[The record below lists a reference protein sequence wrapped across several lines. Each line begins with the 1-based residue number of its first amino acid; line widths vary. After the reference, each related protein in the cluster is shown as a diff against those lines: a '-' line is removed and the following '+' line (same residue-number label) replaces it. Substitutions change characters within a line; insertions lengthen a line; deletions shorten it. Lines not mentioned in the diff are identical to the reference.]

1 MVKLKIAA
9 AAALAAACATLCA
22 CTIDTNSSIKELTDP
37 YITRYECTY
46 AAWGNQE
53 FLEEFDY
60 IRITLTDKEKLEL
73 SYKKKGDM
81 PRVHTCR
88 YSFDEKTGELTAEG
102 GALGVKFKERVL
114 VENGKFTIAFP
125 ISGKELILRFQS

>member
-9 AAALAAACATLCA
+9 AAALVAACATLCA

-46 AAWGNQE
+46 AAWGDQE

-114 VENGKFTIAFP
+114 IENGKFTIAFP

>member
-46 AAWGNQE
+46 AAWGDQE

-114 VENGKFTIAFP
+114 IENGKFTIAFP
-125 ISGKELILRFQS
+125 ISGKEFILRFQS